1 MTTEKSETERLQAV
15 YANLQPKQKQLAQG
29 LIVQAA
35 RLRVQLDKLNAD
47 IRKNGLTELFTQSE
61 KIEPYT
67 RERPEAALFIKVD
80 KNYQAIIRQ
89 LNEMLP
95 PEEDVGDDEISQFRA
110 GM

>member
-1 MTTEKSETERLQAV
+1 MTTEKSETERLQTV

-47 IRKNGLTELFTQSE
+47 IRKNGMTELFSQSAN
-61 KIEPYT
+61 IEPYE
-67 RERPEAALFIKVD
+67 RERPAYSMFIKAD

-110 GM
+110 GL

>member
-1 MTTEKSETERLQAV
+1 MTTEKAETERLQAI

-47 IRKNGLTELFTQSE
+47 IRKNGLTELYSQSD
-61 KIEPYT
+61 KIDPYK
-67 RERPEAALFIKVD
+67 RERPEAGLFVKLD

-95 PEEDVGDDEISQFRA
+95 PEEDNGDDEISQYRA

>member
-1 MTTEKSETERLQAV
+1 MTTEKAETERLQAV
-15 YANLQPKQKQLAQG
+15 YKNMQPKQKQLAQG

-47 IRKNGLTELFTQSE
+47 IRKNGLTELYSQSD
-61 KIEPYT
+61 KIDPYD
-67 RERPEAALFIKVD
+67 RERPAAALFIKVD

-95 PEEDVGDDEISQFRA
+95 PEEDTGDDEISQFRA